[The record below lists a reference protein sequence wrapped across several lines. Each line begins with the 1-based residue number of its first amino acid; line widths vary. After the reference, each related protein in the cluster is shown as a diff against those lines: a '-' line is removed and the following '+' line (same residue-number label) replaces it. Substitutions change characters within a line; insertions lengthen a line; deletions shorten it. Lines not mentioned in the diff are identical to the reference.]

1 VRPYELVIIFNPGLE
16 GEEAYNAQ
24 IERVTSI
31 IADNGGE
38 VEKADKWG
46 RRRLAYEIKGLTEGY
61 YVVIRFNAPNSAGAE
76 VERVLKITDTVVRH
90 LLVRLDE
97 DKVKISASAADNNE
111 EADQV
116 SIEEEKEDETP
127 GDQDKE

>member
-16 GEEAYNAQ
+16 GEEAYDAQ
-24 IERVTSI
+24 IERVKTI
-31 IADNGGE
+31 ITDNGGE

-61 YVVIRFNAPNSAGAE
+61 YVVMYFKAPSTAGAE

-97 DKVKISASAADNNE
+97 DKMPSSAADDDK
-111 EADQV
+111 ADQV
-116 SIEEEKEDETP
+116 PNDEEKQDETP